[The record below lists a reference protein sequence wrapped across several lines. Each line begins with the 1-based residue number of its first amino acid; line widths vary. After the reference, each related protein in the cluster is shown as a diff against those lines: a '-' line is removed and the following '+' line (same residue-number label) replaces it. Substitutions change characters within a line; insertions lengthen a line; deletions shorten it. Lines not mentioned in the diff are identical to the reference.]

1 MSTATATL
9 SRAEM
14 AALAPAGRGL
24 FSIEG
29 MWCPSCAAA
38 TERIIARVPGV
49 TRARVSFAT
58 GSALVDWDPDR
69 IDLSGLLRAVE
80 RLGYAIGPPR
90 APEDTV
96 AAIDGELNRLGLRL
110 AVAAFFGMWVMVLAI
125 MRYLEP
131 AALGNTPVGHT
142 LSIIAMG
149 LVTPVVGFSAAPFFV
164 AGWRTLRAGI
174 PGMDALVS
182 IGVIGAGMLSVI
194 ELVQGGAHVYAD
206 TMVML
211 IVLLSI
217 GRMVE
222 MRTVRRAAT
231 AIGALEREV
240 PERAFPVEGNG
251 PVDAAEVAVGTCIQV
266 AAGAR
271 VPLDGEL
278 LEGATRVDASL
289 LTGESTPVSVAA
301 GGALQAG
308 TINLDAPVTVRVT
321 AAVGNRQID
330 RILGRMVEMQGNRSE
345 ITRLADGLARV
356 LVPGA
361 LALAAMVAV
370 MGTAFGLGPE
380 ESLLRALSVVVIA
393 CPCALSVAVPV
404 TFLSFAERAMGRGVL
419 FRSPATME
427 QAGQLR
433 DLLIDKTGTLTRG
446 EPAVIEAVSADGIEE
461 TELRALAAQA
471 EAGIDHP
478 VARALQDPAQV
489 PDRGI
494 HRRREGRGVIMTGPD
509 GSEVRVGSR
518 RWLHEAGV
526 EVPVLATPSS
536 HAASRATQ
544 IHVTRN
550 GDWLGCFAL
559 GDPLRPAATATV
571 QSLLARG
578 FRLQMVT
585 GDSAEPA
592 HRVAAEVGLAEG
604 AVRAGCRPEEK
615 ADHVLAAQARAPTA
629 FIGDGINDSVAMAAA
644 DVGVAIDGASHA
656 ATSSAGLVV
665 ARGGLPA
672 LGDALGLARSARRR
686 MRQNLAL
693 AVVYNGAAI
702 PLAVAGV
709 IPPSAAAL
717 AMLASSLSVMANA
730 ARPGDDRWPARA

>member
-1 MSTATATL
+1 MSATAASTL
-9 SRAEM
+9 SRGEL

-38 TERIIARVPGV
+38 TERIIARAPGV

-69 IDLSGLLRAVE
+69 VDLPALLRAVE

-96 AAIDGELNRLGLRL
+96 AGIDAEINRLGLRL
-110 AVAAFFGMWVMVLAI
+110 AVAVFFGMWVMVLAI

-131 AALGNTPVGHT
+131 VALGDTTVGHT
-142 LSIIAMG
+142 LSILAMC
-149 LVTPVVGFSAAPFFV
+149 LVTPVMGFSAAPFFV

-182 IGVIGAGMLSVI
+182 IGVVGAALLSVA
-194 ELVQGGAHVYAD
+194 ELARGGAHIYAD

-217 GRMVE
+217 GRLVE
-222 MRTVRRAAT
+222 MRTVRRAAS

-240 PERAFPVEGNG
+240 PERAFPVDADGA
-251 PVDAAEVAVGTCIQV
+251 VDAAEVAVGTDIRV

-271 VPLDGEL
+271 VPLDGVVVD
-278 LEGATRVDASL
+278 GATRVDASL
-289 LTGESTPVSVAA
+289 LTGESTPVGVARDEA
-301 GGALQAG
+301 MHAG

-321 AAVGNRQID
+321 AAVGDRRID

-345 ITRLADGLARV
+345 ITRLADRLARL

-361 LALAAMVAV
+361 LILAALVAV
-370 MGTAFGLGPE
+370 GGTALGLGADE
-380 ESLLRALSVVVIA
+380 ALLRALSVVVIA
-393 CPCALSVAVPV
+393 CPCALSIAVPV

-427 QAGQLR
+427 RAGQLKH
-433 DLLIDKTGTLTRG
+433 LLIDKTGTLTRG
-446 EPAVIEAVSADGIEE
+446 EPTVIGLRLADGVDEA
-461 TELRALAAQA
+461 ELRRLAALA
-471 EAGIDHP
+471 EAGVDHP
-478 VARALQDPAQV
+478 VARALQDPALM
-489 PDRGI
+489 PDSGI
-494 HRRREGRGVIMTGPD
+494 HRRREGRGVIMTLPG
-509 GSEVRVGSR
+509 GEAIRVGAR
-518 RWLHEAGV
+518 RWLVEADIV
-526 EVPVLATPSS
+526 VPAEAPAGPADPAELQADAATRIHLA
-536 HAASRATQ
+536 RDGQ
-544 IHVTRN
+544 
-550 GDWLGCFAL
+550 WLGSFAL
-559 GDPLRPAATATV
+559 GDPLRPAAPETV
-571 QSLLARG
+571 RRLVREG
-578 FRLQMVT
+578 FALQMVT
-585 GDSAEPA
+585 GDGPA
-592 HRVAAEVGLAEG
+592 PAQRVAAEVGLAAE
-604 AVRAGCRPEEK
+604 AVHAGCSPEDK
-615 ADHVLAAQARAPTA
+615 ADRVLAAQAHQPTA

-672 LGDALGLARSARRR
+672 LANALGLARAARRR
-686 MRQNLAL
+686 MLQNLGL
-693 AVVYNGAAI
+693 AVVYNGSAI

-730 ARPGDDRWPARA
+730 ARPA

>member
-1 MSTATATL
+1 MSAATASL
-9 SRAEM
+9 SRDEM
-14 AALAPAGRGL
+14 AELAPAGRGL

-38 TERIIARVPGV
+38 TERVVARVPGV

-69 IDLSGLLRAVE
+69 IDLPGLLHAVE

-90 APEDTV
+90 APEETV
-96 AAIDGELNRLGLRL
+96 AAIDGELGRLGLRL

-125 MRYLEP
+125 MRYVEP
-131 AALGNTPVGHT
+131 TALGNTPVGHT

-149 LVTPVVGFSAAPFFV
+149 LVTPVVGFSAAPFFL

-182 IGVIGAGMLSVI
+182 IGVIGAGVLSVT
-194 ELVQGGAHVYAD
+194 ELIQGGAHVYAD

-240 PERAFPVEGNG
+240 PERAFPVSGNG
-251 PVDAAEVAVGTCIQV
+251 PVDAASIAVGDRVQV

-278 LEGATRVDASL
+278 VEGATRVDASL
-289 LTGESTPVSVAA
+289 LTGESTPVSIAP
-301 GGALQAG
+301 GGTLHAG
-308 TINLDAPVTVRVT
+308 TINLDAPVTVVVT
-321 AAVGNRQID
+321 AAVGDRRID

-361 LALAAMVAV
+361 LALAAGVAV
-370 MGTAFGLGPE
+370 TGTAFGLGFE

-393 CPCALSVAVPV
+393 CPCALSIAVPV

-433 DLLIDKTGTLTRG
+433 HLLIDKTGTLTRG
-446 EPAVIEAVSADGIEE
+446 EPSVVETVTADGVDEA
-461 TELRALAAQA
+461 ELQALAAQA

-478 VARALQDPAQV
+478 VARALQDPAQG
-489 PDRGI
+489 PDSGI
-494 HRRREGRGVIMTGPD
+494 HRRREGRGVTITLPD
-509 GSEVRVGSR
+509 GDEVRVGSR
-518 RWLHEAGV
+518 RWLTEAGV
-526 EVPVLATPSS
+526 DLPARATEHSDR
-536 HAASRATQ
+536 SRAATL

-550 GDWLGCFAL
+550 GEWLGRFAL
-559 GDPLRPAATATV
+559 GDPLRPAAAETV
-571 QSLLARG
+571 RSLRARG
-578 FRLQMVT
+578 FRVAMVT
-585 GDSAEPA
+585 GDGPEPA
-592 HRVAAEVGLAEG
+592 HRVAADVGLAG
-604 AVRAGCRPEEK
+604 DAVVAGCRPEEK
-615 ADHVLAAQARAPTA
+615 ADRVLAAQAEAPTA

-672 LGDALGLARSARRR
+672 LASALALARSARGR
-686 MRQNLAL
+686 MRQNLGLAL
-693 AVVYNGAAI
+693 VYNGLAI

-730 ARPGDDRWPARA
+730 ARPG

>member
-1 MSTATATL
+1 MSATAASPL
-9 SRAEM
+9 SRGEL

-38 TERIIARVPGV
+38 TERIIARAPGI

-69 IDLSGLLRAVE
+69 VDLPALLRAVE

-90 APEDTV
+90 APEETV
-96 AAIDGELNRLGLRL
+96 AGIDAEIHRLGLRL
-110 AVAAFFGMWVMVLAI
+110 AVAVFFGMWVMVLAI

-131 AALGNTPVGHT
+131 VALGSTPVGHA
-142 LSIIAMG
+142 LSIVAMG

-182 IGVIGAGMLSVI
+182 IGVVGAALLSVA
-194 ELVQGGAHVYAD
+194 ELARGGAHIYAD

-217 GRMVE
+217 GRLVE
-222 MRTVRRAAT
+222 MRTVRRAAS

-240 PERAFPVEGNG
+240 PERAFPVDADGA
-251 PVDAAEVAVGTCIQV
+251 VDAAEVAVDTDIRV

-271 VPLDGEL
+271 VPLDGVVV
-278 LEGATRVDASL
+278 EGATRVDASL
-289 LTGESTPVSVAA
+289 LTGESTPVGVARDEPVH
-301 GGALQAG
+301 AG

-321 AAVGNRQID
+321 AGVGDRRID

-345 ITRLADGLARV
+345 ITRLADRLARL

-361 LALAAMVAV
+361 LALAALVAV
-370 MGTAFGLGPE
+370 GGAALGLGAE
-380 ESLLRALSVVVIA
+380 EALLRALSVVVIA
-393 CPCALSVAVPV
+393 CPCALSIAVPV

-427 QAGQLR
+427 RAGQLR
-433 DLLIDKTGTLTRG
+433 HLLIDKTGTLTRG
-446 EPAVIEAVSADGIEE
+446 EPTVIGLRLADGVDEA
-461 TELRALAAQA
+461 ELRHLAALA
-471 EAGIDHP
+471 EAGVDHP
-478 VARALQDPAQV
+478 VARALQDPALV
-489 PDRGI
+489 PDSGI
-494 HRRREGRGVIMTGPD
+494 HRRREGRGVIMTLPG
-509 GSEVRVGSR
+509 GEAVRVGSR
-518 RWLHEAGV
+518 RWLAEADIL
-526 EVPVLATPSS
+526 VPDDRADDPADAATRIHLA
-536 HAASRATQ
+536 
-544 IHVTRN
+544 RN
-550 GDWLGCFAL
+550 GRWLGSFAL
-559 GDPLRPAATATV
+559 GDPLRPAAPETV
-571 QSLLARG
+571 QRLVREG
-578 FRLQMVT
+578 FVLQMVT
-585 GDSAEPA
+585 GDGPA
-592 HRVAAEVGLAEG
+592 PAGRVAAEVGLAAE
-604 AVRAGCRPEEK
+604 AVHAGCSPEDK
-615 ADHVLAAQARAPTA
+615 ADRVLDAQSRAPAA

-672 LGDALGLARSARRR
+672 LANALGLARAARRR
-686 MRQNLAL
+686 MLQNLGL
-693 AVVYNGAAI
+693 AVVYNGSAI

-730 ARPGDDRWPARA
+730 ARPA

>member
-1 MSTATATL
+1 MTAATASL
-9 SRAEM
+9 SRDEM

-38 TERIIARVPGV
+38 TERVIARVPGV

-58 GSALVDWDPDR
+58 GSALVDWDPER
-69 IDLSGLLRAVE
+69 IDLTGLLRAVE

-96 AAIDGELNRLGLRL
+96 AAIEGEIQRLGLRL

-149 LVTPVVGFSAAPFFV
+149 LATPIVGFSAAPFFV

-182 IGVIGAGMLSVI
+182 IGVTGAGVLSAV
-194 ELVQGGAHVYAD
+194 ELARGGAHIYAD

-231 AIGALEREV
+231 AIGALERAV
-240 PERAFPVEGNG
+240 PERAFPVDGDG
-251 PVDAAEVAVGTCIQV
+251 PVDAAEVAVGTVIRV
-266 AAGAR
+266 PAGAR

-289 LTGESTPVSVAA
+289 LTGESTPVAVAT
-301 GGALQAG
+301 GGALHAG
-308 TINLDAPVTVRVT
+308 TINLDAPVTLRVT
-321 AAVGNRQID
+321 AAVGARRVD

-345 ITRLADGLARV
+345 ITRLADGLARA

-361 LALAAMVAV
+361 LALAMLVGVA
-370 MGTAFGLGPE
+370 GTLLGLSLE
-380 ESLLRALSVVVIA
+380 EALLRALSVVVIA
-393 CPCALSVAVPV
+393 CPCALSIAVPV
-404 TFLSFAERAMGRGVL
+404 TFLSFAERAMRRGVL
-419 FRSPATME
+419 FRSPATLE

-433 DLLIDKTGTLTRG
+433 QLLIDKTGTLTRG
-446 EPAVIEAVSADGIEE
+446 EPAVIDVVHAEGVDPA
-461 TELRALAAQA
+461 ELRRLAALA

-478 VARALQDPAQV
+478 VARALQDPAQPADSSV
-489 PDRGI
+489 
-494 HRRREGRGVIMTGPD
+494 HRRREGRGVILTLPAGD
-509 GSEVRVGSR
+509 EVRIGSR
-518 RWLHEAGV
+518 RWLAEAGV
-526 EVPVLATPSS
+526 TVPDASGDPDRGSVVAAATWIHLAW
-536 HAASRATQ
+536 
-544 IHVTRN
+544 N
-550 GDWLGCFAL
+550 GTWWGGFAL
-559 GDPLRPAATATV
+559 GDPLRDAAAETV
-571 QSLLARG
+571 QGLQAQG
-578 FRLQMVT
+578 FALQMVT
-585 GDSAEPA
+585 GDSAAPA
-592 HRVAAEVGLAEG
+592 QRVAAAVGLPET
-604 AVRAGCRPEEK
+604 AVQAGCEPEAK
-615 ADHVLAAQARAPTA
+615 ADHVLAAQARQPTA

-672 LGDALGLARSARRR
+672 LAGALGLARAARRR
-686 MRQNLAL
+686 MRQNLGL
-693 AVVYNGAAI
+693 AVVYNGLAI

-709 IPPSAAAL
+709 IPPAAAAL

-730 ARPGDDRWPARA
+730 ARRG